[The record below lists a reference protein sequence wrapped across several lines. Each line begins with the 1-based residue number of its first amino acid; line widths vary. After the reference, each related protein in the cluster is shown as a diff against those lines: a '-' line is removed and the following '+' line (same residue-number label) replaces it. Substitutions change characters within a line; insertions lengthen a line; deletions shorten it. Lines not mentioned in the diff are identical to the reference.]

1 MTCLRLASHNSGM
14 NRFRPPFAHCLFAA
28 ALALTA
34 AGCASGPPA
43 SALQTVATLPEG
55 AKAVPLLVATM
66 RQKVNDPPGLMF
78 SGDRARELGFADIT
92 ISIPPNH
99 QTGQLE
105 VGNDPQ
111 KSMAVIARDYLS
123 RKEFLAK
130 VRTELA
136 KRKLADRDVLV
147 FIHGYNTRFDEAV
160 FRFAQ
165 IVNDS
170 NYKGVPVL
178 FTWPSRGELLAY
190 PYDRES
196 TAYSRDDL
204 EATLLDLA
212 RETGAR
218 QIDLMAHSMGNMLTM
233 EVLRQ
238 AKIRGNPTFNGKLG
252 YIMLAAPDIDIDVFR
267 RQLLVY
273 GRFAKPV
280 TVFVSNDDKAL
291 NVSRIV
297 WGSELRAGAYTV
309 FDPETIERLKALNIS
324 VIDLSDVK
332 SSDKLNH
339 ATFAASPEIVQ
350 MIGAR
355 LAADDL
361 DPRGASLTDKVNIF
375 AGAVGR
381 TVGSAAGLAVDVPLG
396 VVSGVTQGVS
406 QGVSGVTG
414 SNTPR

>member
-1 MTCLRLASHNSGM
+1 M
-14 NRFRPPFAHCLFAA
+14 NRFRRSLAHYVFAS
-28 ALALTA
+28 ALALTL
-34 AGCASGPPA
+34 AGCASGPPE
-43 SALQTVATLPEG
+43 SALQTVPTLPPG
-55 AKAVPLLVATM
+55 AKPVPLLVATM
-66 RQKVNDPPGLMF
+66 RKQADNPPGLMF
-78 SGDRARELGFADIT
+78 SGERSRDINSADIT

-105 VGNDPQ
+105 IGNDPQ
-111 KSMAVIARDYLS
+111 KAMAVIARDYIS
-123 RKEFLAK
+123 RKDFIAT

-136 KRKLADRDVLV
+136 KRKHADRDILV

-204 EATLLDLA
+204 EATLADLA
-212 RETGAR
+212 RVPGLN

-238 AKIRGNPTFNGKLG
+238 AKIRGNPTFHGKLG

-267 RQLLVY
+267 RQLSVY

-297 WGSELRAGAYTV
+297 WGSEVRAGAFTT
-309 FDPETIERLKALNIS
+309 FDPETREKLKALNIN

-350 MIGAR
+350 MIGSR
-355 LAADDL
+355 LSAYDL
-361 DPRGASLTDKVNIF
+361 DPRGASLTDKVGIF

-381 TVGSAAGLAVDVPLG
+381 TVGTAAGLAVDVPLG
-396 VVSGVTQGVS
+396 VVGGVTQGVS
-406 QGVSGVTG
+406 QGVSTVTG
-414 SNTPR
+414 Q

>member
-1 MTCLRLASHNSGM
+1 MDCSLRHLCPSLLALS
-14 NRFRPPFAHCLFAA
+14 
-28 ALALTA
+28 LALTL

-66 RQKVNDPPGLMF
+66 RQQADDPPGLMF
-78 SGDRARELGFADIT
+78 SGERARQIGFADIT

-105 VGNDPQ
+105 IGNDPQ

-123 RKEFLAK
+123 RKDFVAK
-130 VRTELA
+130 VRRELA
-136 KRKLADRDVLV
+136 KRKAGERDILV

-204 EATLLDLA
+204 EATLLDLS
-212 RETGAR
+212 REPGLR
-218 QIDLMAHSMGNMLTM
+218 QIDLLAHSMGNMLTM

-252 YIMLAAPDIDIDVFR
+252 YVMLAAPDIDIDVFR
-267 RQLLVY
+267 RQLMVY
-273 GRFAKPV
+273 GRFSKPV
-280 TVFVSNDDKAL
+280 TVFVSKDDKAL

-297 WGSELRAGAYTV
+297 WGSELRAGAFTE
-309 FDPETIERLKALNIS
+309 FDPETIERVKALNIS

-350 MIGAR
+350 MIGNR
-355 LAADDL
+355 LANDGIDS
-361 DPRGASLTDKVNIF
+361 RGASLTDKVNLF
-375 AGAVGR
+375 SGAVGR
-381 TVGSAAGLAVDVPLG
+381 AVGSAAGLAVEVPLG
-396 VVSGVTQGVS
+396 VVTGVTQGVA
-406 QGVSGVTG
+406 QGVSGVAG
-414 SNTPR
+414 SNAPR

>member
-1 MTCLRLASHNSGM
+1 M
-14 NRFRPPFAHCLFAA
+14 NLISRPLLHM
-28 ALALTA
+28 ALAVALSLTV
-34 AGCASGPPA
+34 AGCASGPP
-43 SALQTVATLPEG
+43 SLALQTVGTLPEG

-66 RQKVNDPPGLMF
+66 RQQADDPPGLMF
-78 SGDRARELGFADIT
+78 SGERGRNLSYADVV
-92 ISIPPNH
+92 ISVPPNH
-99 QTGQLE
+99 QPGQLE
-105 VGNDPQ
+105 IGTDPS
-111 KSMAVIARDYLS
+111 KSMAVIARDYLT
-123 RKEFLAK
+123 RKDFIAK
-130 VRTELA
+130 VRRELA
-136 KRKLADRDVLV
+136 KRKPGERDILV
-147 FIHGYNTRFDEAV
+147 FIHGYNTRFDEAI

-165 IVNDS
+165 IVNDAG
-170 NYKGVPVL
+170 YKGVPVL

-204 EATLLDLA
+204 ETTLLELA
-212 RETGAR
+212 RETGVA
-218 QIDLMAHSMGNMLTM
+218 QIDLLAHSMGNMLTM

-252 YIMLAAPDIDIDVFR
+252 YIMLAAPDVDIDVFR
-267 RQLLVY
+267 RQLDVY

-280 TVFVSNDDKAL
+280 TVFVSKDDKAL

-297 WGSELRAGAYTV
+297 WGSSLRAGAYTV
-309 FDPETIERLKALNIS
+309 FTPEIEERLKALNIR

-350 MIGAR
+350 MIGNR
-355 LAADDL
+355 LASDDL
-361 DPRGASLTDKVNIF
+361 DPRAASLTDKVNIF

-396 VVSGVTQGVS
+396 VVGGVTQGVA

-414 SNTPR
+414 SNAPR